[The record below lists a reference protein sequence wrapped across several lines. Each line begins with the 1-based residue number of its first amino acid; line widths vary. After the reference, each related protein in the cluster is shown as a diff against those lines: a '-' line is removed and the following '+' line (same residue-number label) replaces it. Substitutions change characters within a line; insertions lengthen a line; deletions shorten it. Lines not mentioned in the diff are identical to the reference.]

1 MISADSNIFIYLFDD
16 KEPVKQPV
24 AAEVV
29 AALATVDCVIGLQV
43 VGEVRTVLQLK
54 QKQPSWRASEHA
66 HNLFTTFDSFGYGR
80 NAVEK
85 ALEYS
90 ATGGLSYW
98 DALLLAAAAEAGCT
112 VLLSED
118 MGNGADY
125 FGVRV
130 INPFGTD
137 GLTPAARAVL
147 KRPED

>member
-16 KEPVKQPV
+16 KEPIKQPI
-24 AAEVV
+24 AIEVV
-29 AALATVDCVIGLQV
+29 AALATVECAIGLQV
-43 VGEVRTVLQLK
+43 VGEVRAVLQRK
-54 QKQPSWRASEHA
+54 QRQPSWRASENA
-66 HNLFTTFDSFGYGR
+66 HNLFMTFDSFGYGR
-80 NAVEK
+80 KAVQA

-98 DALLLAAAAEAGCT
+98 DALLVASAAEAGCK

-147 KRPED
+147 DQRG